1 MPAITP
7 IDNCTNTEEQ
17 YGIFNTS
24 YIFLICAVV
33 SLGGILFGFD
43 LSIISGTVSYF
54 KAYYVL
60 DEFYTGWAVGSI
72 NLGAVIGAIIAG
84 KMSDKLGRKNAL
96 LICALLFAVSGV
108 ATGWAT
114 NFSIFVLARMLSGVA
129 VGIAALVCPM
139 YIAEIAPSK
148 YRGTLVTF
156 YQLSIV
162 TGILLAYVTNYFL
175 LDIGDNN
182 WRWMFT
188 SQSFP
193 AIAFFIGLLFV
204 SKSPRWLIR
213 KKQDKKAI
221 KILSKIGGKAY
232 ARAQAQ
238 NIEKSYLN
246 QLTESLGDLKAAKIR
261 PILILGI
268 LVAIFSQFVGQNSI
282 FSYAP
287 EIFKAAG
294 AAEDSAFLQS
304 IILGGTF
311 FIATWVAIL
320 GIEKIG
326 RKKLLISGALL
337 LGIDSLVLAFAFYFA
352 LPSIVI
358 LILVLLFIA
367 VYGATLGPVTW
378 VVLSEIFPNRVRGNA
393 MALATLSLWIANF
406 FTTTA
411 FPVMQFN
418 LGLATTFAIHGA
430 ICVLY
435 FVIIKSKMPETK
447 GKSLEEIEE
456 QLTLKQH
463 VV

>member
-7 IDNCTNTEEQ
+7 LDNNSNTADEH
-17 YGIFNTS
+17 GVFNTS

-54 KAYYVL
+54 KTYYVL

-72 NLGAVIGAIIAG
+72 NLGAVIGAMIAG
-84 KMSDKLGRKNAL
+84 KMSDRYGRKNTL

-114 NFSIFVLARMLSGVA
+114 NFSLFVIARMLSGVA

-162 TGILLAYVTNYFL
+162 TGILLAYITNYFL
-175 LDIGDNN
+175 LNIGEDN

-188 SQSFP
+188 SQSLP

-204 SKSPRWLIR
+204 AESPRWLVR
-213 KKQDKKAI
+213 KNKNEKAI
-221 KILSKIGGKAY
+221 IIMSRIGGLTY
-232 ARAQAQ
+232 AEDQ
-238 NIEKSYLN
+238 NKRIKLSFANE
-246 QLTESLGDLKAAKIR
+246 LTEKFSDLKSAGIR
-261 PILILGI
+261 PILILGV
-268 LVAIFSQFVGQNSI
+268 LVAIFSQLVGQNSI

-311 FIATWVAIL
+311 FLATWVAIL

-337 LGIDSLVLAFAFYFA
+337 LGIDSLALSLAFYFA
-352 LPSIVI
+352 LPSMVI

-367 VYGATLGPVTW
+367 IYGATLGPVTW

-406 FTTTA
+406 FTTAA

-418 LGLATTFAIHGA
+418 LGLAATFAIHGG

-447 GKSLEEIEE
+447 GKSLEEIEA
-456 QLTLKQH
+456 QLTLE
-463 VV
+463 